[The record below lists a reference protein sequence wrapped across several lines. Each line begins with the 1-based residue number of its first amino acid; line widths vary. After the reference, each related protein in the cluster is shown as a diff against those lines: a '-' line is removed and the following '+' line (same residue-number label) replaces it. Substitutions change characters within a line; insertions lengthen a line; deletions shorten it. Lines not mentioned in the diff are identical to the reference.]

1 MENIIRIA
9 SMVMLLSTA
18 VISQSCTSPTT
29 RCDCFQKDGKT
40 IINCRY
46 KNLTAIPTFTITNQV
61 YDEIRF
67 TSFEETGTCQPFAG
81 CNNIR
86 QIGANAFANL
96 KVKKID
102 LLNNPVTSIDNYA
115 FEGLA
120 PEIESISLEGDGS
133 NGMPDQALAA
143 LDEQLKTLHLE
154 NYGDTSIEAP
164 IVFPFPHLES
174 LTIKKWKNLKSINA
188 DIFGVM
194 KDLKELKLISLR
206 DITILPVP
214 AIQKFLN
221 LTSLDIMDIGITS
234 IDGDSFTP
242 MSLLKDIK
250 IRNNIHLNTIDQRTF
265 SGVTDTVEFLEID
278 NNNLNNKLSLEFL
291 RNENWTVLSHLN
303 IGYNFYLRDLP
314 SEIFS
319 KTPALA
325 YLQCQD
331 IGLTSINKDMFSG
344 LVSLHTLDLAY
355 NNIKTIT
362 PQTFKNSPSLVELRL
377 HDQQSI
383 DYLDIQNNAFSG
395 IETSLEMLSL
405 QNNKLNVSQF
415 WMDLS
420 TLTNL
425 LVLEVDNTGIENIP
439 DRAFRNNVKLTN
451 LHIADNNI
459 NSLKQETFFGP
470 RDTLQTININRNKIQ
485 TVDQCT
491 LSDFPV
497 RPKLTL
503 VGNPLNCNC
512 DLAWLYDWFKLQS
525 NQETVARQEIG
536 QCASPVSL
544 TNKYFTEFNKNEMCP
559 TGATIRNC
567 PDIYL
572 TTTTKTTTSRT
583 TTTTTPIRTTPP
595 LPEFEILINNRA
607 STFIEVTWVINDRT
621 HVTGLKLEMISN
633 YQATKEAYPGLDAK
647 SHTFYQLREDTTFT
661 FCLVLKIENEY
672 RDTQPKC
679 KSTTTLPPLTD
690 TPSSTT
696 TVAPEQS
703 SQLGIIIGSSVG
715 GVVLVALI
723 IAILVILLRSNKP
736 KKQKPLP
743 EPVSFSMKADVPHAG
758 GTAKRFA
765 KKAEKEGAS
774 PDDISVT
781 VISNG
786 DINNQSRISAGSY
799 QALNEKG
806 VDSRPMPSSYGHYT
820 NDIGDRPLPNA
831 PRGATGHGYVNSG
844 FKNSADHLP
853 ETSKNDYSEVRY

>member
-1 MENIIRIA
+1 MENIMRIVF
-9 SMVMLLSTA
+9 MVMLLSTA

-29 RCDCFQKDGKT
+29 RCDCFQLDGKT

-46 KNLTAIPTFTITNQV
+46 KNLTAIPTFTNTNQV

-86 QIGANAFANL
+86 QIGAKAFANL

-102 LLNNPVTSIDNYA
+102 LLNNPVTLIDNYA

-154 NYGDTSIEAP
+154 KYGDTSIDAP
-164 IVFPFPHLES
+164 IVFPFPYLES

-194 KDLKELKLISLR
+194 KDLKELKLIALR
-206 DITILPVP
+206 NITILPVP
-214 AIQKFLN
+214 AIQKFLK

-265 SGVTDTVEFLEID
+265 SGVTDSVEFLEID

-291 RNENWTVLSHLN
+291 RNENWPALSHLN
-303 IGYNFYLRDLP
+303 IGYNFNLRDLP

-355 NNIKTIT
+355 NNIRTVT
-362 PQTFKNSPSLVELRL
+362 AQTFKNSPSLVELRL

-383 DYLDIQNNAFSG
+383 DYLDIQNNAFTG
-395 IETSLEMLSL
+395 IETSLETLSL
-405 QNNKLNVSQF
+405 QNNKLNISQF

-425 LVLEVDNTGIENIP
+425 LVLE
-439 DRAFRNNVKLTN
+439 
-451 LHIADNNI
+451 
-459 NSLKQETFFGP
+459 ETQKP
-470 RDTLQTININRNKIQ
+470 
-485 TVDQCT
+485 
-491 LSDFPV
+491 S
-497 RPKLTL
+497 
-503 VGNPLNCNC
+503 
-512 DLAWLYDWFKLQS
+512 
-525 NQETVARQEIG
+525 
-536 QCASPVSL
+536 
-544 TNKYFTEFNKNEMCP
+544 CP
-559 TGATIRNC
+559 SG
-567 PDIYL
+567 
-572 TTTTKTTTSRT
+572 K
-583 TTTTTPIRTTPP
+583 
-595 LPEFEILINNRA
+595 
-607 STFIEVTWVINDRT
+607 
-621 HVTGLKLEMISN
+621 
-633 YQATKEAYPGLDAK
+633 
-647 SHTFYQLREDTTFT
+647 
-661 FCLVLKIENEY
+661 
-672 RDTQPKC
+672 
-679 KSTTTLPPLTD
+679 
-690 TPSSTT
+690 
-696 TVAPEQS
+696 
-703 SQLGIIIGSSVG
+703 
-715 GVVLVALI
+715 
-723 IAILVILLRSNKP
+723 AILFNLLRSNKP
-736 KKQKPLP
+736 KKEKPLT
-743 EPVSFSMKADVPHAG
+743 EPVRISMKADVPHAS
-758 GTAKRFA
+758 GTAEHLS
-765 KKAEKEGAS
+765 EKVEKGAS
-774 PDDISVT
+774 TADTSVT

-786 DINNQSRISAGSY
+786 NINNQSRISAGSY
-799 QALNEKG
+799 QTLNEKG

-820 NDIGDRPLPNA
+820 NDIGERPLPNA
-831 PRGATGHGYVNSG
+831 PRGATGHEYVNSG
-844 FKNSADHLP
+844 FMNSADHLP
-853 ETSKNDYSEVRY
+853 ETSKNDYSEV

>member
-1 MENIIRIA
+1 MENIMRTV

-29 RCDCFQKDGKT
+29 RCDCFQIDGKT

-46 KNLTAIPTFTITNQV
+46 KNLTAIPTFNNTNQV

-67 TSFEETGTCQPFAG
+67 SSSEETGTCQPLTG

-133 NGMPDQALAA
+133 NGMPAQALAA
-143 LDEQLKTLHLE
+143 LDEHLKTLHLE

-164 IVFPFPHLES
+164 IVFPFPNLES

-188 DIFGVM
+188 DIFNVM
-194 KDLKELKLISLR
+194 RNLKELKLISLR
-206 DITILPVP
+206 NIATLPVP

-265 SGVTDTVEFLEID
+265 SGVTDSVEFLEID
-278 NNNLNNKLSLEFL
+278 NNNLNDKLSLEFL

-303 IGYNFYLRDLP
+303 IGYNFNLRDLP

-355 NNIKTIT
+355 NNIRTVT

-377 HDQQSI
+377 HDQHTI

-451 LHIADNNI
+451 LHIADNKI
-459 NSLKQETFFGP
+459 TSLKQETFFGP

-536 QCASPVSL
+536 QCASPDSL

-567 PDIYL
+567 THLYL
-572 TTTTKTTTSRT
+572 TTT
-583 TTTTTPIRTTPP
+583 PIPNTPP

-633 YQATKEAYPGLDAK
+633 YQAPKEAYSGLDAK
-647 SHTFYQLREDTTFT
+647 SHTFYQLRENTTFT

-679 KSTTTLPPLTD
+679 KATTTLPPLTD

-696 TVAPEQS
+696 TVAPEKIS
-703 SQLGIIIGSSVG
+703 WLGVIIGTTVG
-715 GVVLVALI
+715 GVVLVVLI
-723 IAILVILLRSNKP
+723 IAILFNLLGSNKAN
-736 KKQKPLP
+736 KQKALT
-743 EPVSFSMKADVPHAG
+743 EPGKISMKADVPHAG
-758 GTAKRFA
+758 GTTEYFA
-765 KKAEKEGAS
+765 KKIEEGAS
-774 PDDISVT
+774 PNDTSVT

-806 VDSRPMPSSYGHYT
+806 VDSRPMPS
-820 NDIGDRPLPNA
+820 
-831 PRGATGHGYVNSG
+831 
-844 FKNSADHLP
+844 
-853 ETSKNDYSEVRY
+853 

>member
-1 MENIIRIA
+1 
-9 SMVMLLSTA
+9 
-18 VISQSCTSPTT
+18 
-29 RCDCFQKDGKT
+29 
-40 IINCRY
+40 
-46 KNLTAIPTFTITNQV
+46 
-61 YDEIRF
+61 
-67 TSFEETGTCQPFAG
+67 
-81 CNNIR
+81 
-86 QIGANAFANL
+86 
-96 KVKKID
+96 
-102 LLNNPVTSIDNYA
+102 
-115 FEGLA
+115 
-120 PEIESISLEGDGS
+120 
-133 NGMPDQALAA
+133 
-143 LDEQLKTLHLE
+143 
-154 NYGDTSIEAP
+154 
-164 IVFPFPHLES
+164 
-174 LTIKKWKNLKSINA
+174 
-188 DIFGVM
+188 
-194 KDLKELKLISLR
+194 
-206 DITILPVP
+206 
-214 AIQKFLN
+214 
-221 LTSLDIMDIGITS
+221 MDIGITS

-265 SGVTDTVEFLEID
+265 SGVTDSVEFLEID
-278 NNNLNNKLSLEFL
+278 NNNLNDKLSLEFL

-303 IGYNFYLRDLP
+303 IGYNFNLRDLP

-344 LVSLHTLDLAY
+344 LASLHTLDLAY
-355 NNIKTIT
+355 NNIRTIT

-439 DRAFRNNVKLTN
+439 NRAFRNNVKLTN
-451 LHIADNNI
+451 LHIADNKI
-459 NSLKQETFFGP
+459 TSLKQETFFGP
-470 RDTLQTININRNKIQ
+470 RDTLQTIYINRNKIQ

-497 RPKLTL
+497 RPKLIL

-512 DLAWLYDWFKLQS
+512 DLAWLYDWFKLQC
-525 NQETVARQEIG
+525 NQTQETVACQEIG

-544 TNKYFTEFNKNEMCP
+544 TNKNFTEFNKNEMCP

-583 TTTTTPIRTTPP
+583 TTTTTPICTTPA
-595 LPEFEILINNRA
+595 LPQFEILINKRA

-633 YQATKEAYPGLDAK
+633 YQSNKEAYPGLDAK

-679 KSTTTLPPLTD
+679 KSTTTLPPLTES
-690 TPSSTT
+690 PSSTT
-696 TVAPEQS
+696 TVAPEKIS
-703 SQLGIIIGSSVG
+703 
-715 GVVLVALI
+715 
-723 IAILVILLRSNKP
+723 
-736 KKQKPLP
+736 
-743 EPVSFSMKADVPHAG
+743 VSFSSTILGVVIGGIVVILMFTLFIGIFIYYRLKKHLTLSEPPNLTVRNNLNQNKTEEFDKTSSKDNAIEQYDMSVISSSSDYFCQCTASCRKSSDVNEGSLKADSVLSTVGNYSDNVRSRRSSNPVDHSRLSVSRGVPNVG
-758 GTAKRFA
+758 FVSSTDSL
-765 KKAEKEGAS
+765 EK
-774 PDDISVT
+774 
-781 VISNG
+781 
-786 DINNQSRISAGSY
+786 
-799 QALNEKG
+799 
-806 VDSRPMPSSYGHYT
+806 
-820 NDIGDRPLPNA
+820 
-831 PRGATGHGYVNSG
+831 
-844 FKNSADHLP
+844 F
-853 ETSKNDYSEVRY
+853 